1 MSSIID
7 DLKNGKFAERDEI
20 ADLQVYQM
28 NGITYSIPINSSP
41 EFRMYI
47 ASAIDAYVFG
57 ADINDVLLCKDID
70 NYTDEI
76 WLNNDLMIN
85 FSIARALD
93 IATNMINDLYDSLK
107 AIKKE
112 FSLGEVQ
119 YFASMARLRESF
131 KAVIILCD
139 RSLFIEM
146 MPILRLIY
154 EQLCWCCYV
163 IDELDEEK
171 IKSNWTTKNTKY
183 LKEKISESYGKLYS
197 TLSSEAHMAPNQTGK
212 FIESITDDG
221 ILFNARSS
229 KKAKRDIPWIIQ
241 LYHIYIQVFQYG
253 IKHFNFKKDYYQ
265 EYIDAQIEIVKH
277 WLSIHGDSKLKA
289 TFQDSERI

>member
-1 MSSIID
+1 MMSSIIE
-7 DLKNGKFAERDEI
+7 DLKNGKYAERDEI

-41 EFRMYI
+41 EFRRYI
-47 ASAIDAYVFG
+47 ASAIDAYIHGV
-57 ADINDVLLCKDID
+57 DINDVLPYKDID
-70 NYTDEI
+70 NYTDEV

-85 FSIARALD
+85 FSIANAVD
-93 IATNMINDLYDSLK
+93 IATNMINDLYNSLK
-107 AIKKE
+107 EIKKE
-112 FSLGEVQ
+112 FTLGEVQ
-119 YFASMARLRESF
+119 YFASMTRLRDSF

-229 KKAKRDIPWIIQ
+229 KKAKMDIPWIIQ
-241 LYHIYIQVFQYG
+241 LYHIYIQVFEYG
-253 IKHFNFKKDYYQ
+253 IKHFGIKKEYYQ
-265 EYIDAQIEIVKH
+265 EYIDYQIEVVKF
-277 WLSIHGDSKLKA
+277 WLTAHENQKIKLKP
-289 TFQDSERI
+289 DIHI